1 MVHDRW
7 HCFPPVFCCCEQS
20 TTKQDVVLAAA
31 GSEAVPG
38 SAPVSLARA
47 ATNFDDIDEEDKAG
61 RKTRLFKRHETQGY
75 LDLESLEA
83 ASVDKVHV
91 AVTLR

>member
-1 MVHDRW
+1 ML
-7 HCFPPVFCCCEQS
+7 E
-20 TTKQDVVLAAA
+20 TTLVVPILRLLLQTTDVQDAVLAAA
-31 GSEAVPG
+31 GSEA
-38 SAPVSLARA
+38 APLSLARV

-83 ASVDKVHV
+83 ASVDKVHP
-91 AVTLR
+91 AVLLQY